1 VPPGRRTTQRESA
14 EELRRLHAGPG
25 LLVLPNAWDVA
36 SAKVI
41 EAAGARAIA
50 TSSAGVAWALGYPD
64 GQRISRDEMLDMVRR
79 VAAAVDVPV
88 TADVEAGYGDTEQA
102 AAATARAVLAAGAVG
117 MNLEDAGEGGG
128 LLPLELQLARIR
140 AVRAAAGTAGVPLVL
155 NARTDAF
162 AAPALAADAR
172 EAEAIRRG
180 NAFLAAGADCVF
192 VPFVTDREAI
202 ARLAKEIRGPLNI
215 LAGPASPELADLERT
230 GVRRVS
236 VGSSIA
242 RAAYGLAR
250 SSALALLRGGYPDLG
265 SALPYAELQALL
277 ASRR

>member
-1 VPPGRRTTQRESA
+1 MA
-14 EELRRLHAGPG
+14 A
-25 LLVLPNAWDVA
+25 NA
-36 SAKVI
+36 
-41 EAAGARAIA
+41 
-50 TSSAGVAWALGYPD
+50 
-64 GQRISRDEMLDMVRR
+64 
-79 VAAAVDVPV
+79 
-88 TADVEAGYGDTEQA
+88 QA
-102 AAATARAVLAAGAVG
+102 
-117 MNLEDAGEGGG
+117 
-128 LLPLELQLARIR
+128 
-140 AVRAAAGTAGVPLVL
+140 
-155 NARTDAF
+155 F
-162 AAPALAADAR
+162 KALAADAR

-250 SSALALLRGGYPDLG
+250 SSALALLRERPAVLA
-265 SALPYAELQALL
+265 ALRARLAKALSGQRQLVFVTGEPGIGKTALVETFLAEVGEAFLVVALVLQLFVRLHFRRVAEENDVARMA
-277 ASRR
+277 ASQSCACERSG